1 MEPDPSSTDESPKRS
16 KFRRLGGLPTSTLL
30 SLEATLA
37 QLKNEASAIKSSGVN
52 QYIDYCDTKVLAEL
66 KPFLLAY
73 LSQTTEA
80 VYPDIKGEKHEI
92 DNNTTYEEFKKQYP
106 KFTSDQTG
114 AHHANLGAEN
124 CLNLY
129 CNMLNS
135 LKIGT
140 PKSDGNP
147 VVYLDKSS
155 GGQPDKDAKA
165 SKAGGFLTAYR
176 SVATEQ
182 YSKAMQ
188 DRCLFGFNKAT
199 KFASECTSFAG
210 SLNGKVG
217 ALMTKLFPDFVAT
230 SEGVHLLFNWNS
242 HSLFTYHQ
250 DEKSM
255 VTVIVNLAPARS
267 TFHIAGKKEAEYKEP
282 GDAVVLPSAV
292 WHRSGEAQR
301 RTVKVAY
308 FFKLMKK
315 DEFEART
322 NLPPSGEPPK
332 AGGKDT
338 PITVVEPA
346 PGSADP
352 AVEPPVEETPAK
364 ETPAEEKGSGRMSNV
379 QMFGTGGRAAEGE
392 KLGEDKDAATGSSS
406 AADEELKEEDAED
419 YEADKAVGD
428 ATSHSTCD

>member
-1 MEPDPSSTDESPKRS
+1 MEPDPSSVDESPKRS

-30 SLEATLA
+30 SIEATLA

-52 QYIDYCDTKVLAEL
+52 QYIDFCDTKVTAEL

-80 VYPDIKGEKHEI
+80 MYPDIKGEKHEI
-92 DNNTTYEEFKKQYP
+92 HNNIIYEDFKKEYP

-147 VVYLDKSS
+147 VVYLDQST
-155 GGQPDKDAKA
+155 GGQPDKDAK

-176 SVATEQ
+176 SVATEV

-210 SLNGKVG
+210 NLNVKVF
-217 ALMTKLFPDFVAT
+217 ALMTELFPDFVAT

-255 VTVIVNLAPARS
+255 ITVIVNLAPARS
-267 TFHIAGKKEAEYKEP
+267 TFHIAGQEEAEYKEP

-292 WHRSGEAQR
+292 WHRSGVAQR

-308 FFKLMKK
+308 FFKLIKK
-315 DEFEART
+315 EEFEART
-322 NLPPSGEPPK
+322 KLPPSGEPPK

-338 PITVVEPA
+338 PITVEEPA

-352 AVEPPVEETPAK
+352 AVELPAE
-364 ETPAEEKGSGRMSNV
+364 ETPAEEKGAVRMSNV
-379 QMFGTGGRAAEGE
+379 QMFGTGGRAAEG
-392 KLGEDKDAATGSSS
+392 
-406 AADEELKEEDAED
+406 
-419 YEADKAVGD
+419 
-428 ATSHSTCD
+428 